1 MSQAFPRP
9 TIGLSQLLTEAG
21 LDAASAIRVTGPGAL
36 PALIWLC
43 RRGYENVGCL
53 QAGARAPAEETD
65 ALLAAHT
72 ASGDWLGAL
81 LDNGPHVRRG
91 GVVIVQTAPSVGGGA
106 AARIFH
112 GHGFDLVRR
121 LPGAHRDVLVARRSG
136 WQLKEAA

>member
-91 GVVIVQTAPSVGGGA
+91 GVVIVQTAPSGGA

-136 WQLKEAA
+136 RQLREAA

>member
-9 TIGLSQLLTEAG
+9 TIGLSQLLIEAG
-21 LDAASAIRVTGPGAL
+21 LDAGSAIRVTGPGAL
-36 PALIWLC
+36 PALLWLC

-53 QAGARAPAEETD
+53 QAGCRAPADEAD

-72 ASGDWLGAL
+72 ASGDWLNAL

-91 GVVIVQTAPSVGGGA
+91 GVVIVQTSPSVGGGA

-121 LPGAHRDVLVARRSG
+121 LPGAHRDVLVARRALV
-136 WQLKEAA
+136 QLKEAA